1 MVIIML
7 VIKRKTNESILIGDN
22 NVLLSEPI
30 EIIISE
36 ISGDKVKIA
45 INAPNDVKII
55 RKEIK
60 ETLEFNQNAVTNI
73 NKDKMKELKASLK
86 KNENWE
92 LIYRII
98 NVSFV

>member
-7 VIKRKTNESILIGDN
+7 VIKRKTNESILIGDK

-30 EIIISE
+30 EIIVSE

-86 KNENWE
+86 KN
-92 LIYRII
+92 
-98 NVSFV
+98 

>member
-1 MVIIML
+1 ML

-22 NVLLSEPI
+22 I
-30 EIIISE
+30 EVIISE

-55 RKEIK
+55 RKELK

-73 NKDKMKELKASLK
+73 NKDKMNELKASFK
-86 KNENWE
+86 KIEK
-92 LIYRII
+92 
-98 NVSFV
+98 